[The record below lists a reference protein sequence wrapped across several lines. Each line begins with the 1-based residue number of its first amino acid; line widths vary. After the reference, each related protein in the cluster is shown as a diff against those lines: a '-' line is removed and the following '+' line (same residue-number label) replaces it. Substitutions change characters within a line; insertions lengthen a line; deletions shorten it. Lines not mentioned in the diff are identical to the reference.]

1 MTKRSFLLT
10 FLTAFALI
18 SIAAPSQ
25 RTEAASFD
33 HCIRPTS
40 TQWNGD
46 RLETRLANTCSQPV
60 RVHWCVRQNDDDLRC
75 GVSPA
80 LRPRATTTARAIDAK
95 RPVELLIEAC
105 EVGGDCRVR
114 Q

>member
-1 MTKRSFLLT
+1 MTKNSFLLT

-18 SIAAPSQ
+18 STAGLSQ

-40 TQWNGD
+40 TRWHGD
-46 RLETRLANTCSQPV
+46 RLEARLTNTCSQPV
-60 RVHWCVRQNDDDLRC
+60 RVHWCLRQSDDDLRC
-75 GVSPA
+75 GISPA
-80 LRPRATTTARAIDAK
+80 LRPRASTTARAIDAK
-95 RPVELLIEAC
+95 RPIELLIEAC
-105 EVGGDCRVR
+105 EVGGDCRVH